1 MGAAAVAA
9 VSAKTVPTIPLGDS
23 GVHMP
28 MVVVGTFTLNETE
41 AYEAVSNALS
51 VGFTGAHCDWSY
63 FNLPGCGK
71 ALKEAF
77 DGNLKR
83 ENLYLQASVSGYGFF
98 TDHLPANISAA
109 EATKIQIDE

>member
-1 MGAAAVAA
+1 MLSATALAT
-9 VSAKTVPTIPLGDS
+9 VSARVPTIPLGDS
-23 GVHMP
+23 GVNMP

-41 AYEAVSNALS
+41 AYTAVSTALS

-77 DGNLKR
+77 QGSVKR
-83 ENLYLQASVSGYGFF
+83 EHFYLQASVAGYGWF
-98 TDHLPANISAA
+98 TD
-109 EATKIQIDE
+109 